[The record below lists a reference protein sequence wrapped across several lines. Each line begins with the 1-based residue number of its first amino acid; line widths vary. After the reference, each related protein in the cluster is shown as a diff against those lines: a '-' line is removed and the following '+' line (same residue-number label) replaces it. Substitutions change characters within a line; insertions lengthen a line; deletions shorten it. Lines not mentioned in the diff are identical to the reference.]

1 MLDELIVENLGIIE
15 RAHLRPGS
23 GLVAFTGE
31 TGAGKTMLL
40 GALRLLLGGPARGDL
55 IGPYGDEALVEGRF
69 VRNQADE
76 HVIARSIARGR
87 SRRLPERQIGHGCRT

>member
-15 RAHLRPGS
+15 KAQVKPGS

-40 GALRLLLGGPARGDL
+40 GALRLLVGGPAQRHHRPL
-55 IGPYGDEALVEGRF
+55 
-69 VRNQADE
+69 
-76 HVIARSIARGR
+76 
-87 SRRLPERQIGHGCRT
+87 RR